1 MPWPSAGR
9 WWLPMRDRLILM
21 PGWGLGLAPLQPL
34 AAALHGFDPHLHIQ
48 LEALPEL
55 TSSTSQDWLDELDAR
70 LPPDCWLGGWSL
82 GGMLAAELAARRGE
96 RCRGL
101 LTLASNAS
109 FVARE
114 DWPTAMPA
122 ATFADF
128 RAGCAVDAPAT
139 LKRFSLLCAQGAAE
153 SRALGR
159 RLSADAPVQDA
170 AHRLAGLDVLATLDT
185 RAALQAFN
193 GPQLHLFAA
202 ADALVPV
209 AAVGEV
215 QSLLG
220 DVESG
225 VIDGASHAFVLER
238 PHEVA
243 AVLLAFL
250 REVDD
255 V

>member
-1 MPWPSAGR
+1 
-9 WWLPMRDRLILM
+9 MRDRLIVL

-34 AAALHGFDPHLHIQ
+34 IAALRGLDPHLQVQ
-48 LEALPEL
+48 LEPLPEL
-55 TSSTSQDWLDELDAR
+55 ASAAPQDWLDELDAR
-70 LPPDCWLGGWSL
+70 LPQDCWLGGWSL

-109 FVARE
+109 FVGRE
-114 DWPTAMPA
+114 DWATAMPA
-122 ATFADF
+122 ATFSDF
-128 RAGCAVDAPAT
+128 RGGCGADAQAT

-153 SRALGR
+153 PRALGR
-159 RLSADAPVQDA
+159 LLFAGAPVQEA
-170 AHRLAGLDVLATLDT
+170 AYRLAGLDVLATLDT

-209 AAVGEV
+209 AAAGEL

-225 VIDGASHAFVLER
+225 VIDAASHAFVLER

-243 AVLLAFL
+243 AALLAFL
-250 REVDD
+250 REVGD

>member
-1 MPWPSAGR
+1 
-9 WWLPMRDRLILM
+9 MRDHLILL
-21 PGWGLGLAPLQPL
+21 PGWGLGSLPLEVLAE
-34 AAALHGFDPHLHIQ
+34 ALRGLDPALRVDI
-48 LEALPEL
+48 EPLPEL
-55 TSSTSQDWLDELDAR
+55 SRGEPRDWLLELDER
-70 LPPDCWLGGWSL
+70 LPPHTWLGGWSL
-82 GGMLAAELAARRGE
+82 GGMLASELAALRGE

-109 FVARE
+109 FVGRE
-114 DWPTAMPA
+114 DWATAMPA
-122 ATFADF
+122 ATFSDF
-128 RAGCAVDAPAT
+128 RGGCGADAQAT

-153 SRALGR
+153 PRALGR
-159 RLSADAPVQDA
+159 LLFAGAPVQEA
-170 AHRLAGLDVLATLDT
+170 AYRLAGLDVLATLDT

-209 AAVGEV
+209 AAAGEL

-225 VIDGASHAFVLER
+225 VIDAASHAFVLER

-243 AVLLAFL
+243 AALLAFL
-250 REVDD
+250 REVGD

>member
-9 WWLPMRDRLILM
+9 WWLPMRDRLILL

-34 AAALHGFDPHLHIQ
+34 VAALQGLDPHLHVQ
-48 LEALPEL
+48 LEPLPEL
-55 TSSTSQDWLDELDAR
+55 ASATPQDWLAELDTR
-70 LPPDCWLGGWSL
+70 LPQDCWLGGWSL

-114 DWPTAMPA
+114 DWPAAMPA
-122 ATFADF
+122 TTFADF
-128 RAGCAVDAPAT
+128 RAGCAADAPAT

-153 SRALGR
+153 PRVLGR
-159 RLSADAPVQDA
+159 RLLADAPVQDA
-170 AHRLAGLDVLATLDT
+170 AHLLAGLDVLAALDT
-185 RAALQAFN
+185 RAALLAF
-193 GPQLHLFAA
+193 GGAQLHLFAD

-209 AAVGEV
+209 EVVGEV

-220 DVESG
+220 DAESG
-225 VIDGASHAFVLER
+225 IVDSASHAFVLER
-238 PHEVA
+238 PHEA
-243 AVLLAFL
+243 AAAMLAFL
-250 REVDD
+250 REVAD